1 MKKFVFSMEKIL
13 ELRRFEQRAAETELS
28 KVIARI
34 NKIQS
39 DLEDVAVKKA
49 GAVKQSDA
57 HSDFSFKVSAQNY
70 ISFLDTKKE
79 NLLMELAKEEMLAD
93 EKRAVV
99 RDAMQKVKV
108 LEKLREKKFSTW
120 KREYEKEEENTS
132 DDINSSKAAH

>member
-39 DLEDVAVKKA
+39 DLEDVAAKKA
-49 GAVKQSDA
+49 GAVIESDS
-57 HSDFSFKVSAQNY
+57 HTDFSFKVSAQNY
-70 ISFLDTKKE
+70 ISFLDSKKE

-99 RDAMQKVKV
+99 REAMQKVKV

-120 KREYEKEEENTS
+120 KKEYEKEEENTS
-132 DDINSSKAAH
+132 DDINSSKAVF